1 MGMYTID
8 QETLENAH
16 KPYDVV
22 SDKDGNVGFIQ
33 EVSVNECQPKGG
45 QISYAVN
52 WLTGDNRKHAW
63 FDHSELKYHTNLFIK
78 IAESSCHPM
87 GRNDDYVEKLFNNF
101 K

>member
-1 MGMYTID
+1 MSEVTK
-8 QETLENAH
+8 ETLTNAY

-22 SDKDGNVGFIQ
+22 TNKGGDVGFIQ
-33 EVSVNECQPKGG
+33 EVSVNECQDDPIH

-52 WLTGDNRKHAW
+52 WLVGSETKHAW
-63 FDHSELKYHTNLFIK
+63 FSHDDLFLHCNLFIK

-87 GRNDDYVEKLFNNF
+87 SGSSYSVKSLFSNF